1 MKNHELIVDAP
12 FSQVLYEKRPCLD
25 EKGEIVDGLFNVWI
39 VLDNPAQYNSYT
51 TDMVKSVI
59 LAFRRA
65 SMDSSV
71 VGVVFTASGDKAF
84 CTGGNVKEYAEYYAG
99 RPDEY
104 AKYMWLF
111 NEMVTSILTCDK
123 PVICRVNGMR
133 IGGGQEIGMAC
144 DFSISTDLA
153 KFGQAGPKHG
163 SAPDGGS
170 TDFLPLYVGIEESM
184 FSCTVCIPWTAHKA
198 KRLGL
203 ISDIVPALKVN
214 GEFIPNPMVITD
226 KWVDDMGNMVYGES
240 KTGEELAAGKGLLKS
255 GEVSLELLDAKV
267 EEFLTALMLTM
278 PSCLNKTIQSL
289 RKHKLEHWDKNK
301 ESNRSWLA
309 GNMMTEAKLGFR
321 AFNEGPRTN
330 REIDFAKLR
339 QRLANGEKWNDEFIN
354 SMIPK

>member
-1 MKNHELIVDAP
+1 MKNHELVNDAP
-12 FSQVLYEKRPCLD
+12 FSNVLYEKRPCLD
-25 EKGEIVDGLFNVWI
+25 EKGEIVEGLFNVWI
-39 VLDNPAQYNSYT
+39 ILDNPQQYNSYT

-71 VGVVFTASGDKAF
+71 VGVVFTAVGDKAF

-184 FSCTVCIPWTAHKA
+184 FSCTVCIPWSAHKA

-214 GEFIPNPMVITD
+214 GEFVPNPTVVTD
-226 KWVDDMGNMVYGES
+226 KWIDDRGNMVYGEPI
-240 KTGEELAAGKGLLKS
+240 TGEELQAGKALLKS

-289 RKHKLEHWDKNK
+289 RKHKLQHWDKNK

-321 AFNEGPRTN
+321 AFNEGPRNN